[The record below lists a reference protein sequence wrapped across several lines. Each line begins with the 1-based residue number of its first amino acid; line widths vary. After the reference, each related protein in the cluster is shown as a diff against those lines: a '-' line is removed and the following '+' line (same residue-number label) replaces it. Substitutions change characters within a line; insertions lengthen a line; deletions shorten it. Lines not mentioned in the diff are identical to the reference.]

1 MHSKKY
7 NFQNIS
13 ISPESPLLKH
23 LNIKPGDYYGQFDFS
38 VGKLFLKNK
47 KDKNNNGARLELT
60 VTLEQLLVILAM
72 AGRVEGDKFTSQ
84 DITTMTE
91 VARKSTFSSKEK
103 GFVAHHVIPIKV
115 WEHSKLTLRAKRPPC
130 NVDENNPINRLL
142 VPVYFHKGNHPTYS
156 DDVMYILEKEWS
168 YLVRDGEENDCEAI
182 MQVLNQVIDYLKDKI
197 TEMIAAGICS
207 IDDAKLTFRSDR
219 PESHYF

>member
-1 MHSKKY
+1 MSTKRYFDNLTIYPNTPLVKY
-7 NFQNIS
+7 
-13 ISPESPLLKH
+13 
-23 LNIKPGDYYGQFDFS
+23 LNIQPGNYWGQFDPS
-38 VGKLFLKNK
+38 AGKLLLKNK
-47 KDKNNNGARLELT
+47 KAKKNGEILELN
-60 VTLEQLLVILAM
+60 VTLDQLLAILTM
-72 AGRVEGDKFTSQ
+72 AARVQSDKFTPQ
-84 DITTMTE
+84 DIATMTE

-103 GFVAHHVIPIKV
+103 GFVAHHVIPINV
-115 WEHSKLTLRAKRPPC
+115 WEHSNLTLRAKRPPC

-168 YLVRDGEENDCEAI
+168 YLVIDGEENDCEAI
-182 MQVLNQVIDYLKDKI
+182 MQVLNQVIDYLKDTI

>member
-1 MHSKKY
+1 MTFNS
-7 NFQNIS
+7 S
-13 ISPESPLLKH
+13 G
-23 LNIKPGDYYGQFDFS
+23 GDSCRFSGIFD
-38 VGKLFLKNK
+38 
-47 KDKNNNGARLELT
+47 
-60 VTLEQLLVILAM
+60 
-72 AGRVEGDKFTSQ
+72 
-84 DITTMTE
+84 MTE

-103 GFVAHHVIPIKV
+103 GFVAHHVIPINV
-115 WEHSKLTLRAKRPPC
+115 WEHSNLTLRAKRPPC

-168 YLVRDGEENDCEAI
+168 YLVIDGEENDCEAI
-182 MQVLNQVIDYLKDKI
+182 MQVLNQVIDYLKDTI